1 MNTAVYHL
9 QGEYDI
15 QEKKTNIFGFTAVV
29 MRLCTEVVSSGNAM
43 WLRAKFDKNTNRV
56 CISPQ
61 WSRLCMCVTIL
72 QVSLTMQGQYAE
84 TSKHQQGNHR
94 DGHQPSKNSKHEDG
108 YKMRKVWLHTFSSTL
123 LK

>member
-1 MNTAVYHL
+1 MNTAAYHL

-29 MRLCTEVVSSGNAM
+29 VRLCTDVVSSGNAM
-43 WLRAKFDKNTNRV
+43 WLRAKFDKNTYRV

-61 WSRLCMCVTIL
+61 WSRLCMCMTIL
-72 QVSLTMQGQYAE
+72 LVSLTMQGQYAE

-94 DGHQPSKNSKHEDG
+94 DSHQLPKNSKHEDR
-108 YKMRKVWLHTFSSTL
+108 YIMRKVWLHTFSSTL